1 MIEQTELVITSW
13 IYKEPARTLTT
24 DDVVENFI
32 SIDVQ
37 RKRNSLKKGVAFR
50 FRTLFVFENETILDY
65 SGEDSYV
72 IDFEDVVDKAE
83 VISMVRNTY
92 SKFTE
97 KFDFRKTGTVL
108 QDRSIRYLDE
118 STINFDAIVPLLI

>member
-1 MIEQTELVITSW
+1 MIEQTELVITNW
-13 IYKEPARTLTT
+13 IYKEPARPLTT
-24 DDVVENFI
+24 EDIVENFI

-37 RKRNSLKKGVAFR
+37 RKRNSIKKGVAFR

-92 SKFTE
+92 NKFTE

-108 QDRSIRYLDE
+108 QDRSIRFLDE

>member
-13 IYKEPARTLTT
+13 IYKEPARPLTT

-72 IDFEDVVDKAE
+72 IDFEDVVDKPE

>member
-13 IYKEPARTLTT
+13 IYNEPARALTME
-24 DDVVENFI
+24 DIVENFI

-37 RKRNSLKKGVAFR
+37 RKRNSIKKGVAFR

-92 SKFTE
+92 NKFTE

-108 QDRSIRYLDE
+108 QNRSIRFLDE

>member
-13 IYKEPARTLTT
+13 IYKEPARPLTT

>member
-1 MIEQTELVITSW
+1 MIEQTELVITNW
-13 IYKEPARTLTT
+13 IYKEPARPLTI
-24 DDVVENFI
+24 DDIVENYI

-92 SKFTE
+92 GKFTE

-108 QDRSIRYLDE
+108 QDRSIRFLDE